1 VSKPFRTHVA
11 EVKEAPS
18 LPVLQSGTGLPFIKR
33 PLDNTALQ
41 AYMACPREY
50 WLSMVQH
57 RRGTGLSPALS
68 YGLAMHT
75 ALEHHYKS
83 GGNEDIVEMM
93 VRAKWKKH
101 DSSDDYRTLDRVIL
115 DYQRYRKKYGAD
127 PSKEPAK
134 TVGWPTHPMVEL
146 STNAVGGGLIHPW
159 AVKIDRIIELN
170 GLGYVEDHKSTSRLD
185 KNYFKSFELSNQMM
199 GYLHVAQQLVPSLK
213 IVGVRIN
220 VIHCL
225 SKETN
230 FERMVLTFS
239 PDQMQEW
246 VENTNQWMER
256 LNSESKYWYL
266 QEEIAKLRDEPIPFP
281 IAHFGDNGCSRKY
294 GLCGYHRVCSVSSRI
309 RHQML
314 ENEFPVNPWNPLEAD
329 DE

>member
-1 VSKPFRTHVA
+1 M
-11 EVKEAPS
+11 S
-18 LPVLQSGTGLPFIKR
+18 LPVLQPGEGLPFINR

-57 RRGTGLSPALS
+57 RRGAGLSPALA
-68 YGLAMHT
+68 YGSAMHH
-75 ALEHHYKS
+75 ALEHHYKTD
-83 GGNEDIVEMM
+83 GNADLVELIV
-93 VRAKWKKH
+93 RQKWENH
-101 DSSDDYRTLDRVIL
+101 GSSDDYRTLERVLL
-115 DYQRYRKKYGAD
+115 DYQKYRKHYGER

-146 STNAVGGGLIHPW
+146 SSNALGGGLIHPW
-159 AVKIDRIIELN
+159 AVKIDRIIEMG
-170 GLGYVEDHKSTSRLD
+170 GLGYVEDHKTTSRLD

-199 GYLHVAQQLVPSLK
+199 GYVHVAQQLVPSLK

-225 SKETN
+225 KEKTN
-230 FERMVLTFS
+230 FERMLLTFS
-239 PDQMQEW
+239 PDQMSEW
-246 VENTNQWMER
+246 VENTNQWMAR
-256 LNSESKYWYL
+256 LNEDSRGWVNEQDYAELEARSPRW
-266 QEEIAKLRDEPIPFP
+266 PV
-281 IAHFGDNGCSRKY
+281 AHFGDNGCSRKY

-309 RHQML
+309 RHEML
-314 ENEFPVNPWNPLEAD
+314 ENEFPVHPWNPLEAD